1 MIISW
6 PGGVTDQGEVAPA
19 TCPKCGNNVVMHLI
33 RTQDA
38 IALYFI
44 AVAPYNVNE
53 YLSCPV
59 CKSGLQVRPD
69 QRPAVDM
76 MRAHTAT
83 YRRRALTKGGLRHDR
98 RAVLGQVRDR
108 SIRRAGGPTGTA
120 VRGPARA
127 GRVARRPARP
137 VAVGAARRS
146 LAAPRRRSP
155 DAGRIRGREEARAGD
170 LIGRT
175 TWRRRP
181 ISPRRNG
188 RPCSGA

>member
-19 TCPKCGNNVVMHLI
+19 TCPKCGNHVVMHLI

-83 YRRRALTKGGLRHDR
+83 YRRRALTKGAYDTIAERFWAKFGI
-98 RAVLGQVRDR
+98 APSGEQV
-108 SIRRAGGPTGTA
+108 
-120 VRGPARA
+120 V
-127 GRVARRPARP
+127 RPAP
-137 VAVGAARRS
+137 QSAVPP
-146 LAAPRRRSP
+146 APAVSP
-155 DAGRIRGREEARAGD
+155 DAPPGPSLSAQLEGLSQLHADGVLTQDEFEAAKKRV
-170 LIGRT
+170 LET
-175 TWRRRP
+175 
-181 ISPRRNG
+181 
-188 RPCSGA
+188 